1 MKHNHFSAAIPARL
15 RGVLVCAL
23 VLCLLAVSF
32 SGCQAADLSDVPETS
47 VPSQASSVSDTTAPS
62 TQPEET
68 QPGSTSGAVEETSVD
83 APSQVTEPSAE
94 PTSQPTEHVHSYTS
108 QVTAPTCTTD
118 GFTTYTCSCGY
129 SYNSN
134 PTPALGHTWSE
145 WKTDIPATTTQTGQE
160 SRKCTVCGETETR
173 VLDLLPPPTE
183 HSHVYVAE
191 VHKPTCTKAG
201 YTIYTCSCGDS
212 YQGDEVPATGHIWGE
227 WTPATPATETT
238 PGTETRTC
246 TVCGETESRNV
257 TTPTTPEDHTHSFT
271 STVVAPTCT
280 KAGYTLHTCKSCSY
294 SYASDETPMLAHQWV
309 TDPNGTTH
317 TCSSCGKTET
327 IPGSGSASDP
337 TASTETL

>member
-1 MKHNHFSAAIPARL
+1 MKHNHFSAAVPARL
-15 RGVLVCAL
+15 RSVLVCAL

-173 VLDLLPPPTE
+173 
-183 HSHVYVAE
+183 
-191 VHKPTCTKAG
+191 
-201 YTIYTCSCGDS
+201 IYTCSCGDS

-257 TTPTTPEDHTHSFT
+257 TIPTTPEDHTHSFT

-280 KAGYTLHTCKSCSY
+280 SAGYTLHTCESCSH
-294 SYASDETPMLAHQWV
+294 SYTSDEIPMLAHQWV